1 MEVKQNTSLLIFW
14 CLLLAMRSSKE
25 VIPII
30 TTQNI
35 FAKFNEQD
43 PKVYRCES
51 RVENQIDIA
60 TNTLTWVVVCGADET
75 SRDVVTSIET
85 PGKLAKT

>member
-25 VIPII
+25 VLPII

-43 PKVYRCES
+43 KTQKYIDAKAEFKTRLTL
-51 RVENQIDIA
+51 RQIH
-60 TNTLTWVVVCGADET
+60 
-75 SRDVVTSIET
+75 
-85 PGKLAKT
+85 